1 MKKLFIFILLV
12 ISSVLHALPLQ
23 VDSTGAITG
32 PVTSAQFTARIS
44 SALTSADAVTF
55 TGDSMTLGNALPAGQ
70 SYPEALHLL
79 SNFSAVTSWSNVA
92 VGGRSIT
99 NLISAY
105 AAEVYPRR
113 PAGLGVTRS
122 YLFLWTGTTNYASAD
137 LETNWTNISSYMT
150 TAKADGFTLIVITIP
165 RRTSPPSATGDYE
178 AKRQILNDRMRL
190 SDIPYM
196 VIDADKIFTNGI
208 ENTDVSIDGTHLSYN
223 SNKRLAQYINSI
235 WPLGDP
241 HSFGASPIFEKV
253 SIGGTEPNACA
264 ALDISSTTKGVRLSP
279 MTTAQRNA
287 ISSPVTGLT
296 VFDTTLGALVS
307 YVSSA
312 WKAVVSG
319 VGDEIT
325 FANFS
330 LVTMSDNTR
339 KAFLTVLG
347 NFPAATPNIVHV
359 SKSGDATNTRTL
371 ISPYNPWRPFAGP
384 EAAKAAASSG
394 DTIIV
399 EPGSYTVTTTLAKD
413 GVNWRGFVG
422 TVINSTTP
430 GLALFDDGGVNMQF
444 SVSGF
449 GELDSLGAGGAICKI
464 TNGGST
470 VGFDQILFANGD
482 KGYWCNGGNVVGEIG
497 GVIAN
502 NYEAILTDGGGYTD
516 LFAHSAVTYGSTAAI
531 SCPDGTQYVKSF
543 IVSSD
548 GGDGVSCGASGYQL
562 FTGEYVHG
570 DNAAFSNA
578 GGTQY
583 GTGELTTGSTYSV
596 SNSGGES
603 YITTQ
608 LASGSVS
615 TLSGTGEIKLTAQ
628 EINGQILGGSNA
640 SSVIDVTCPDHHSA
654 AATGVEVDAGK
665 VFLTGTF
672 KSTGTAGVAVNL
684 AGTSSKLILR
694 DAVLVSD
701 SAASYSISKT
711 TGSPTIKVYQAVGNK
726 AVQAGITQQVGTV
739 LVDSNVE

>member
-165 RRTSPPSATGDYE
+165 RRTSPPFATGDYE

-208 ENTDVSIDGTHLSYN
+208 ENTDVSIDGTHLSYA

-312 WKAVVSG
+312 WKSIVSG

-330 LVTMSDNTR
+330 VITMADNTR
-339 KAFLTVLG
+339 RAFLNVLG
-347 NFPAATPNIVHV
+347 NFTTTQVIFV
-359 SKSGDATNTRTL
+359 SQSGDATDTRTG
-371 ISPYNPWRPFAGP
+371 ISVYNPWRPFASLS
-384 EAAKAAASSG
+384 AAKTAATSG
-394 DTIIV
+394 DVIHV
-399 EPGSYTVTTTLAKD
+399 EPGTYTVTSSIAKN
-413 GVNWRGFVG
+413 GVSWEG
-422 TVINSTTP
+422 TVYTVISCTTA
-430 GLALFDDGGVNMQF
+430 GVSIFDDGGSSMSFNVSNFGALESTGSGGSVAKATHVSSVMNFYGVVNASGDIGLWVNGGRMTGNII
-444 SVSGF
+444 SVS
-449 GELDSLGAGGAICKI
+449 SN
-464 TNGGST
+464 NG
-470 VGFDQILFANGD
+470 VA
-482 KGYWCNGGNVVGEIG
+482 V
-497 GVIAN
+497 
-502 NYEAILTDGGGYTD
+502 LTDGGGSMDMRFY
-516 LFAHSAVTYGSTAAI
+516 SAVTYGSGAAV
-531 SCPDGTQYVKSF
+531 SCPNGVQYVYAEQA
-543 IVSSD
+543 SSD
-548 GGDGVSCGASGYQL
+548 GGVGVSCGASGTQYY
-562 FTGEYVHG
+562 TGCIAHG
-570 DNAAFSNA
+570 DDTGATNS

-583 GTGELTTGSTYSV
+583 ISVKILDGNSYSA
-596 SNSGGES
+596 SNSGGDS
-603 YITTQ
+603 YIETQ
-608 LASGSVS
+608 RSHGNIS
-615 TLSGTGEIKLTAQ
+615 TLSGTGELKITAQ
-628 EINGQILGGSNA
+628 EINGVILGGSNA
-640 SSVIDVTCPDHHSA
+640 ASILDVTCPNQSVNSINA
-654 AATGVEVDAGK
+654 VEVDAGK

-672 KSTGTAGVAVNL
+672 KSTAASGVAVNL
-684 AGTSSKLILR
+684 VGTSSKLILR
-694 DAVLVSD
+694 NAVLVSD

-726 AVQAGITQQVGTV
+726 AVEAGITQQVGTV